1 MSAAPTVLVTG
12 RNGQLGWELERA
24 LARENGVPWRVVA
37 LDRSGVDLADADA
50 LRRVLR
56 ETAPAVILNAA
67 AYTAVDRAETE
78 PELAHKVNALA
89 PGILA
94 EEAQRSGALLVHY
107 STDFVFDG
115 ARSGA
120 YGEQNAT
127 HPLSEYGR
135 SKLEGERA
143 VAAAGGDHLILRTSW
158 VYAAR
163 GSNFVLTML
172 KLARERERLRVVA
185 DQVGC
190 PTWARPLAQAT
201 TALLRDIPRAR
212 AASGL
217 YHLAARGAVSRS
229 NLARAAI
236 AIARR
241 KAPPGQPWAEIEDI
255 ASSEYPLP
263 AARPLNSELD
273 SRRFEQ
279 TFGIALP
286 PWEDELRDCL
296 AEPA

>member
-1 MSAAPTVLVTG
+1 MSAVPTVLVTG

-24 LARENGVPWRVVA
+24 LAQEHGAPWRVVA
-37 LDRSGVDLADADA
+37 VDRAGLDLADADA
-50 LRRVLR
+50 VRRVVR
-56 ETAPAVILNAA
+56 DTAPAVILNAA
-67 AYTAVDRAETE
+67 AYTAVDRAEAE
-78 PELAHKVNALA
+78 PGLARRVNAEA

-94 EEAQRSGALLVHY
+94 EEAKRSGALLVHY

-115 ARSGA
+115 ARTGA
-120 YGEQNAT
+120 YTESDAT
-127 HPLSEYGR
+127 RPLSEYGR

-143 VAAAGGDHLILRTSW
+143 VTAAAGDHLILRTSW

-172 KLARERERLRVVA
+172 KLAREREHLRVVA

-190 PTWARPLAQAT
+190 PTWARPLARAT
-201 TALLRDIPRAR
+201 AALLRDPARAR
-212 AASGL
+212 SACGL

-241 KAPPGQPWAEIEDI
+241 AAPPGQAWAEIEDI

-279 TFGIALP
+279 AFGIALP
-286 PWEDELRDCL
+286 PWEEGLRDCL
-296 AEPA
+296 AELA